1 MSILVVGTIAYDS
14 VETPEG
20 NSESQLGGSAVYFAL
35 SASYF
40 TKVQIVGVVGKDFYT
55 SDLNLLESH
64 NIDTS
69 GIEISDGKT
78 FRWKGNYK
86 KDINEAITLDT
97 QLNVLETFNPVINNN
112 FSKSE
117 NLFLANVH
125 PSLQSKVHN
134 SMSKKLNF
142 CALDTMNLWID
153 TTNNQLKNI
162 IKKVDAIIINE
173 NEAKTLSGETNYI
186 NAAEKLRNLGARI
199 VLIKRGEYGVSLF
212 GEDFTFSAPA
222 FPIKK
227 VQDPTGAGDT
237 FAGGFLGYLDLCKEI
252 NQKTLKSAT
261 IIGSVMASFTVENFG
276 IEKLSNLSKN
286 DINQRFKSFVDLTKF
301 NEKIEI

>member
-1 MSILVVGTIAYDS
+1 
-14 VETPEG
+14 
-20 NSESQLGGSAVYFAL
+20 
-35 SASYF
+35 
-40 TKVQIVGVVGKDFYT
+40 
-55 SDLNLLESH
+55 
-64 NIDTS
+64 
-69 GIEISDGKT
+69 
-78 FRWKGNYK
+78 
-86 KDINEAITLDT
+86 
-97 QLNVLETFNPVINNN
+97 
-112 FSKSE
+112 
-117 NLFLANVH
+117 
-125 PSLQSKVHN
+125 
-134 SMSKKLNF
+134 MSKKLNF

-186 NAAEKLRNLGARI
+186 NAAENLRNLGARI

-237 FAGGFLGYLDLCKEI
+237 FAGGFMGYLDLCEEI